1 MLIVGQGLGL
11 DTIETRTK
19 TVLLSGKYLQA
30 GKYLYIISIII
41 EWLLKILVIIFF
53 LISCRL
59 SLLI

>member
-30 GKYLYIISIII
+30 GKYLYIICIII
-41 EWLLKILVIIFF
+41 EWLLKIRVIIFF
-53 LISCRL
+53 
-59 SLLI
+59 